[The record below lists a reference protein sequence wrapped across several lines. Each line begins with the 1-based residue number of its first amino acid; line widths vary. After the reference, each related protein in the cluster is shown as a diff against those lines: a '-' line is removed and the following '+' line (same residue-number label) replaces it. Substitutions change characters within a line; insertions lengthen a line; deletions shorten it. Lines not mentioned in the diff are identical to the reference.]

1 MKTNTLKTNLALLMA
16 MVLWSTSFVTLKAT
30 FAVYEPMFVIFAR
43 MFLASIFFLL
53 IIKKL
58 KTKITYKKGDYR
70 FLILMALF
78 EPCLYFIFEA
88 KALVYTSA
96 SQAGMITSMLPLLVA
111 IAAFF
116 ILEERMSYKTVA
128 GFTIAAAG
136 AAVLSIYSDV
146 SESSPNPELGNA
158 LEFCAMICA
167 TGYTIT
173 LKKLSSRYDPFFLT
187 AIQSFIG
194 CIFFLPMIYID
205 GSGFPRT
212 FVPSAA
218 AAIVYMALFI
228 TVGAYGLFNYGVS
241 KIEAGKASA
250 FTTLLPVFS
259 LFWGWL
265 ILNETMNKTQYIAC
279 AFVLAG
285 VYLSQID
292 RSGKKAAKEEITV
305 PDLPM

>member
-1 MKTNTLKTNLALLMA
+1 MKTNIYKANLALLAA
-16 MVLWSTSFVTLKAT
+16 MLLWSTSFVSLKAT
-30 FAVYEPMFVIFAR
+30 FAAYEPMFVIFAR
-43 MFLASIFFLL
+43 LFLASIFFLF
-53 IIKKL
+53 IIRKL

-88 KALVYTSA
+88 KALIYTTA

-116 ILEERMSYKTVA
+116 ILKERISYKTVA
-128 GFTIAAAG
+128 GFITAASGAAA
-136 AAVLSIYSDV
+136 LSIYSDV
-146 SESSPNPELGNA
+146 SENAPYPALGNF
-158 LEFCAMICA
+158 LEFGAMICA
-167 TGYTIT
+167 AGYTIT
-173 LKKLSSRYDPFFLT
+173 LKKMSYRYDPFFLT
-187 AIQSFIG
+187 AIQSFVG

-205 GSGFPRT
+205 GTGFPRT
-212 FVPSAA
+212 FVPAAA

-250 FTTLLPVFS
+250 FINLLPMFS
-259 LFWGWL
+259 VFWGWL
-265 ILNETMNKTQYIAC
+265 ILNENMNKIQYIAS

-285 VYLSQID
+285 VYLSQAD
-292 RSGKKAAKEEITV
+292 KSEKEAAREEITI
-305 PDLPM
+305 PDLPL